1 MLVSKVGL
9 EAHQMPSR
17 TFVLIVVDRD
27 TGEFSVEGPMT
38 DERPWNKAVSDAH
51 EVGRNIRCFAIGNMR
66 PDAAA
71 AEWQS
76 AHGGRRLAAGSILTP
91 R

>member
-1 MLVSKVGL
+1 LAG
-9 EAHQMPSR
+9 R

-27 TGEFSVEGPMT
+27 TGEFSVEGPIS
-38 DERPWNKAVSDAH
+38 DDRPWNKEAVVNAQ
-51 EVGRNIRCFAIGNMR
+51 EVGRNIRCFAMGNMT

-76 AHGGRRLAAGSILTP
+76 AHGGRRVATGSIVTS